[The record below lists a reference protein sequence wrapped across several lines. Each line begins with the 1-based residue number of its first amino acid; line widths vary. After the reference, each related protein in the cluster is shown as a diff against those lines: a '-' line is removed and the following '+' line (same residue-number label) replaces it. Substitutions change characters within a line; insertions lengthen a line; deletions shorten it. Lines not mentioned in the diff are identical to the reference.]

1 MGKESTIRRITVATG
16 LALSLVFSVTVG
28 SGKALATT
36 GYLTAPT
43 GLSSTSYAGAS
54 SFIVNNTTTMYYTSN
69 SSYGNTI
76 PSAQQVA
83 NFLNIPVSDVVSLT
97 DNTTPFYALSGTV
110 VTSNGSQP
118 WTLNLTLLNQLN
130 SGSTPI
136 ALTTTNSGKSTEVSG
151 SYISNVFQVGAGS
164 TLPGAV
170 QGDLIFTYQ
179 FYENSVANSNGGITG
194 ATIGGFN
201 DPTGS
206 TVYTLGS
213 GSTDTSSISGT
224 TISCTS
230 CTELGSSSASNGTL
244 DPADNLSGVQGNVNF
259 SSGGSILTLGLSN
272 NTSGL
277 NGGVYT
283 PEIMVASTATN
294 YTTGTMSFLG
304 YGAGEVT
311 VYVPTTPEPGTL
323 VLFGTAL
330 GLSGFLIARKRR
342 MIA

>member
-1 MGKESTIRRITVATG
+1 MGKKSTIRRITVATG

-43 GLSSTSYAGAS
+43 DLSLTNYSGAS
-54 SFIVNNTTTMYYTSN
+54 SFLVNGTTPMYYTSN

-136 ALTTTNSGKSTEVSG
+136 TLTTTSGNATEVAG

-230 CTELGSSSASNGTL
+230 CTELGSLSATNGTL
-244 DPADNLSGVQGNVNF
+244 DPTDNLSGVQGNVNF

-330 GLSGFLIARKRR
+330 GLSGFLIVRKRR